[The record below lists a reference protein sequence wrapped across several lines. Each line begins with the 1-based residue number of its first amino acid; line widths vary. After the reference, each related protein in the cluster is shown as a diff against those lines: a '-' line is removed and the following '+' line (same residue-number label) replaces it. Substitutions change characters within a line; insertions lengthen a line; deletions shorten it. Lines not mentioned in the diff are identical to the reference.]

1 MKDLLTLNC
10 PNCGGQ
16 LEVNS
21 TEMKTNCTFC
31 GTQIL
36 IKDFIT
42 ERRVDKADR
51 IKSLKDMTIN
61 AINKQDFT
69 SAYQYCEEICKLD
82 STKENITLL
91 NVCGVLSGATKF
103 SNSILNELYVFTP
116 DEHRALLANISKMMN
131 SKKQIELDMAS
142 LIPNEQQRKV
152 EINLINKTYSGIFR
166 QINSEINKM
175 KKKTCKC
182 GNILEYNED
191 ICPKC
196 GLSYG
201 DYQAELNSER
211 KKKTQ
216 KMIIL
221 GIIIG
226 VPLIIIVG
234 ISAIVYNIYLTNNI
248 HTAIN
253 NKNYTVAEQMIDDY
267 QDSNPSRA
275 DVYEL
280 YAELY
285 LAQDKPQKAIE
296 KLQEGISEVSS
307 SDDKD
312 NLQNK
317 IDQIIKE
324 YKLDKK

>member
-1 MKDLLTLNC
+1 MRDLLTLNC

-51 IKSLKDMTIN
+51 VKSLKDMTIN

-103 SNSILNELYVFTP
+103 SNSLLNELYVFTP
-116 DEHRALLANISKMMN
+116 DEHRALLAHISKMMN
-131 SKKQIELDMAS
+131 NKKQHEINLATKN
-142 LIPNEQQRKV
+142 PNEQRRKV
-152 EINLINKTYSGIFR
+152 QIKLINQTYSGIFR
-166 QINSEINKM
+166 QINSEINKI

-182 GNILEYNED
+182 GNTLEYNED
-191 ICPKC
+191 VCSKC
-196 GLSYG
+196 GLSYN
-201 DYQAELNSER
+201 DYQAELNNER
-211 KKKTQ
+211 KKKRQ
-216 KMIIL
+216 KMIKL

-226 VPLIIIVG
+226 VPLIIIALV
-234 ISAIVYNIYLTNNI
+234 STFVYNSFRINNI
-248 HTAIN
+248 HTAID
-253 NKNYTVAEQMIDDY
+253 NKNYTVAEQMLDDY

-307 SDDKD
+307 SDDEY
-312 NLQNK
+312 LQN
-317 IDQIIKE
+317 IIEQIKKE
-324 YKLDKK
+324 YKMDEK